1 MSELLINHNYNS
13 GGKHFNI
20 KEIVKDYR
28 LKQNQQYLDGLPVC
42 DDELRP
48 EVAEEWRNDEVI
60 DKELT
65 DEEIF
70 KQLGL

>member
-1 MSELLINHNYNS
+1 MQS
-13 GGKHFNI
+13 I
-20 KEIVKDYR
+20 K
-28 LKQNQQYLDGLPVC
+28 QYLNSLPVC

-48 EVAEEWRNDEVI
+48 EVEEEWRKDEVI